1 MKKEEKAAIGRE
13 PGAAAVE
20 FAEIFV
26 LATVIVIC
34 FLTFFMRLCVVD
46 GPSMNNT
53 LYDGEL
59 LLVSDFA
66 YHPKEGDIIVFHQTS
81 EIDRFNE
88 PIVKRI
94 IATGGKYVKID
105 YRNTAV
111 YVSDDDIFTK
121 DERLDESKYAYF
133 SNGGFYEAATKD
145 SDVFFVPEG
154 SLFVL
159 GDNRNNSADS
169 RYAVIGMVDERR
181 ILGQVLLRFAQKRN

>member
-20 FAEIFV
+20 FAEVFV

-94 IATGGKYVKID
+94 IATEGQTVDINFVSGQVFID
-105 YRNTAV
+105 GQQICQN
-111 YVSDDDIFTK
+111 
-121 DERLDESKYAYF
+121 RLSEY
-133 SNGGFYEAATKD
+133 
-145 SDVFFVPEG
+145 G
-154 SLFVL
+154 SLCL
-159 GDNRNNSADS
+159 G
-169 RYAVIGMVDERR
+169 
-181 ILGQVLLRFAQKRN
+181 